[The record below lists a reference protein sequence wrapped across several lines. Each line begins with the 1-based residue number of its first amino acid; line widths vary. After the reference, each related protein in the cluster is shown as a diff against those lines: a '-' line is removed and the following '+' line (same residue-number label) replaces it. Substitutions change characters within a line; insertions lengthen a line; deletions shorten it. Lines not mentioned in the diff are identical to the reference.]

1 MEVDPAWY
9 EYVNGG
15 GVFFSQ
21 FVFAFLAS
29 VVLSSKWRDYLVEA
43 RRDDFETLGRKI
55 SDEIVKIKSD
65 PQLDSQMTPDLLN
78 RYEDCIKKA
87 ELLCA
92 ELETST
98 TAAVRSCRNLCWF
111 SFIATIFFIAVKWDT
126 HAGVLCI
133 LFLMPLLVYRVHIA
147 KQYSAAQER
156 HKHLEAEFLSARNEY
171 QKCYNKNLKDEDDK
185 LLSFNLRRKKP
196 HRKRK

>member
-1 MEVDPAWY
+1 MEVEPAWY

-78 RYEDCIKKA
+78 RYKDCIKKA
-87 ELLCA
+87 ELLCT

-98 TAAVRSCRNLCWF
+98 TAAVRSCRNWCLRC
-111 SFIATIFFIAVKWDT
+111 FIIIILFIAVKLDH
-126 HAGVLCI
+126 HAGILCVLCLMPI
-133 LFLMPLLVYRVHIA
+133 LFYRTKIA
-147 KQYSAAQER
+147 NQYSAAQER